1 MASIHEYDEKIEN
14 LCSMMES
21 TMDEESRTNMKR
33 TIVSLY
39 KEQYDEIIKKE
50 KELQVA
56 YENGDV
62 TDDEYDQM
70 AVYLQEKEAEAEPIA
85 CPYMTEAAHAIELAL
100 AKTELKELTGREGQ
114 RIISNTKPNV
124 ADKTWVRRRLAVFA
138 KANPSIIPVKKLKAV
153 KMSKATTNAS
163 ARRNRDNDGG
173 IEEGMRY
180 QTTNGHVIFEMH
192 FRKQD
197 EGTDNGNFVPIN
209 ECAKTKEGLAYYLLY
224 MRYFKDKEKSISP
237 EFAKKQFS
245 VLTEFWKKQNK
256 KTEKEITESVFEVAD
271 QNHGSIELCGALI
284 DYAVS
289 EGVIGENIGEC
300 YKEFAEKTYEK
311 ETLLQSLE
319 RF

>member
-1 MASIHEYDEKIEN
+1 MASIHAYDEKIEN

-114 RIISNTKPNV
+114 RIISNAKPNV
-124 ADKTWVRRRLAVFA
+124 ADKSWVRRRLAVFA
-138 KANPSIIPVKKLKAV
+138 KANPSIIPVKKLKAL
-153 KMSKATTNAS
+153 KTGK
-163 ARRNRDNDGG
+163 
-173 IEEGMRY
+173 EGTVQY
-180 QTTNGHVIFEMH
+180 QTNNKTVFETSGVDIKLVAD
-192 FRKQD
+192 FAKSK
-197 EGTDNGNFVPIN
+197 EGTAYYTLYASYF
-209 ECAKTKEGLAYYLLY
+209 KTKSVTTETT
-224 MRYFKDKEKSISP
+224 
-237 EFAKKQFS
+237 KKQFS
-245 VLTEFWKKQNK
+245 VLTDFWKKQNK

-271 QNHGSIELCGALI
+271 QNHGSIELCSALI